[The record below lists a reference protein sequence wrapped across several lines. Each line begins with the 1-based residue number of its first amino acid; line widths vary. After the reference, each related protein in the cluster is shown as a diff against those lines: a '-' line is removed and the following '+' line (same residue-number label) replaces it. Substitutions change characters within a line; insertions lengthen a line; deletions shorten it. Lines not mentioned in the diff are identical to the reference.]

1 MSAVT
6 TPPAPPAPAGQE
18 QRTRPLGRLAA
29 LARAELALL
38 VRSKGVMFAALFVPF
53 VLPFSVAQT
62 VDDDTLK
69 GTGLTLGL
77 VLLPGAIGFSLLFA
91 VYSSLVTIYA
101 TRRDELVLK
110 RLRTGELRDNE
121 ILAGTAVP
129 SIIIGLA
136 QSAVLIVAV
145 TALLDIGAP
154 KAPHLAV
161 LGILVGIVLMV
172 VLAALTSA
180 LSRTA
185 ESAQVMAM
193 PVLLV
198 LMLGSGMVV
207 PLEVFPDSLASVC
220 ERLPLTGAMALIRGG
235 WTGELSGGDIL
246 TAAVTSLAWIALSL
260 FAVRRWFRWEPRR

>member
-6 TPPAPPAPAGQE
+6 TSPTPTGQPE
-18 QRTRPLGRLAA
+18 RTRPLGRLAA

-53 VLPFSVAQT
+53 ALPFSVAQT
-62 VDDDTLK
+62 VDEETLK
-69 GTGLTLGL
+69 GTGLTVGL

-91 VYSSLVTIYA
+91 VYSSLVAIYA
-101 TRRDELVLK
+101 TRREELVLK

-121 ILAGTAVP
+121 ILAGTALP
-129 SIIIGLA
+129 SMVIGLV
-136 QSAVLIVAV
+136 QSAVLIAGCTV
-145 TALLDIGAP
+145 LLDVGAP
-154 KAPHLAV
+154 PAPHLAV
-161 LGILVGIVLMV
+161 IGILLGIVLMV
-172 VLAALTSA
+172 CLAALTSTV
-180 LSRTA
+180 SRTA

-220 ERLPLTGAMALIRGG
+220 ERLPLAGAMTLIRGG
-235 WTGELSGGDIL
+235 WTGDLSAGDVL
-246 TAAVTSLAWIALSL
+246 QAAVVSLAWIALTL

>member
-6 TPPAPPAPAGQE
+6 TSPAPTGQPE
-18 QRTRPLGRLAA
+18 RTRPLGRLAA
-29 LARAELALL
+29 LSRAELALL

-62 VDDDTLK
+62 VDDETLK

-136 QSAVLIVAV
+136 QSAVLIAAV

-161 LGILVGIVLMV
+161 LGILIGIVLMV

-220 ERLPLTGAMALIRGG
+220 ERLPLTGAMTLIRGG

>member
-1 MSAVT
+1 MSAAT
-6 TPPAPPAPAGQE
+6 ASPAPAGQPE
-18 QRTRPLGRLAA
+18 RTRPLGRLAA

-38 VRSKGVMFAALFVPF
+38 VRSKGVMFAALVVPF
-53 VLPFSVAQT
+53 ALPLSVAQT
-62 VDDDTLK
+62 VDEETLK
-69 GTGLTLGL
+69 NAGLTLGL

-91 VYSSLVTIYA
+91 VYSSLVAIYA
-101 TRRDELVLK
+101 TRREELVLK

-121 ILAGTAVP
+121 ILAGTALP
-129 SIIIGLA
+129 SVVIGLV
-136 QSAVLIVAV
+136 QSAVLVAACTV
-145 TALLDIGAP
+145 LLDIGAP
-154 KAPHLAV
+154 EAPHLAL
-161 LGILVGIVLMV
+161 LGILLGLVLMV

-180 LSRTA
+180 VSRTA

-207 PLEVFPDSLASVC
+207 PLEVFPDSLASFC
-220 ERLPLTGAMALIRGG
+220 ERLPLTGTMTLLRGG
-235 WTGELSGGDIL
+235 WTGELSGGDVL